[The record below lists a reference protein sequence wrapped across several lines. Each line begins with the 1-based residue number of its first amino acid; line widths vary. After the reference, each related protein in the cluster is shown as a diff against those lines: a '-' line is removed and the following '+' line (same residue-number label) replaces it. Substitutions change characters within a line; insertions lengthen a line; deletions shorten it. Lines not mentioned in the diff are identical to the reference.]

1 MNNRR
6 KLAIA
11 LGVGMLTML
20 ALMTYLIWSGY
31 RDAIKDAETRTKDY
45 AEILEARLE
54 ATLRRADAELQQ
66 LVRTTPLA
74 ALSKDAVSANAHL
87 DASLKNSLINFPEV
101 AGLSIFDV
109 NGDTLYS
116 SYDNPLR
123 PINVHDRPHFRAL
136 RDNPRI
142 DSVFTEVIVVRN
154 TNRPSVLF
162 ARALR
167 DGQGA
172 FRSLVAFVIELE
184 HFQKLFQALDVG
196 AQGNVAIY
204 RSDDFTQVLRWPAVE
219 GKLNVPLPP
228 NSPTRAALAGGLRQT
243 TLSLTSATD
252 GQVRIY
258 SYHALTAYPFFISVG
273 VAHNE
278 VLAAWR
284 TRSLV
289 TGLSTLLLLGLLI
302 GLLYRLLSSE
312 SDRIKL
318 ASIVENSNDAIYS
331 RTFDGTILT
340 WNAGAEKML
349 GYSAAEAIG
358 KSSDFLIPGD
368 RASNRAQ
375 NTEALLGGSMVTRET
390 DRLSKDGRVIPVLSS
405 QSPLRDSAG
414 NVVGASI
421 ILQDITAR
429 KQAEDKL
436 RNQAVLFDLAN
447 DAIIVRN
454 LESEVVFWNRGAEQT
469 YGWTNVE
476 AFGNVTHDFLHTVFP
491 VSLETV
497 DQALFRENMW
507 EGELTHTRRSGEQI
521 IVTSRQVLQRD
532 EHGQPIRILEI
543 NRDITA
549 RKQAEAAHASLEA
562 QLRESQKMQAIGTLA
577 GGIAHDFN
585 NIIATILGNAELAR
599 QDATS
604 DPRATQQSIEEIRKA
619 GTRARDLVRQILSF
633 SRRQATERK
642 VIKLA
647 PVIDESVRLLR
658 AMIPPRIGFAVHCDA
673 DVPAVL
679 ADATQFEQ
687 IVMNL
692 ATNATHAMPGN
703 GRIEIRLDTVLLDA
717 ALANTDVR
725 LSALHERHPGRTVRL
740 TVSDTGSGMD
750 AATVA
755 KIFEPFFTTKPV
767 GEGTGLGLSV
777 VYGIV
782 QAHEG
787 VITVDST
794 PGKGTTFT
802 LYLPA
807 APADESATTTMA
819 SAAPATPTLTLDGGH
834 HIFYLDDDEALVE
847 LVTRLL
853 ERSGYRV
860 SSYINQREALAELRA
875 DPASFDLVV
884 TDYNMPGMSGLDVAR
899 EVKAIRAD
907 LPVVVASGFIDE
919 ALQSQA
925 AAAGVQE
932 VIFKATAVEE
942 LSIVIARLA
951 QTFGAKSGSA

>member
-1 MNNRR
+1 
-6 KLAIA
+6 
-11 LGVGMLTML
+11 
-20 ALMTYLIWSGY
+20 
-31 RDAIKDAETRTKDY
+31 
-45 AEILEARLE
+45 
-54 ATLRRADAELQQ
+54 
-66 LVRTTPLA
+66 
-74 ALSKDAVSANAHL
+74 
-87 DASLKNSLINFPEV
+87 
-101 AGLSIFDV
+101 
-109 NGDTLYS
+109 
-116 SYDNPLR
+116 
-123 PINVHDRPHFRAL
+123 
-136 RDNPRI
+136 
-142 DSVFTEVIVVRN
+142 
-154 TNRPSVLF
+154 
-162 ARALR
+162 
-167 DGQGA
+167 
-172 FRSLVAFVIELE
+172 
-184 HFQKLFQALDVG
+184 
-196 AQGNVAIY
+196 
-204 RSDDFTQVLRWPAVE
+204 
-219 GKLNVPLPP
+219 
-228 NSPTRAALAGGLRQT
+228 
-243 TLSLTSATD
+243 
-252 GQVRIY
+252 
-258 SYHALTAYPFFISVG
+258 
-273 VAHNE
+273 
-278 VLAAWR
+278 
-284 TRSLV
+284 
-289 TGLSTLLLLGLLI
+289 
-302 GLLYRLLSSE
+302 
-312 SDRIKL
+312 
-318 ASIVENSNDAIYS
+318 
-331 RTFDGTILT
+331 
-340 WNAGAEKML
+340 
-349 GYSAAEAIG
+349 
-358 KSSDFLIPGD
+358 
-368 RASNRAQ
+368 
-375 NTEALLGGSMVTRET
+375 MVTRET

-454 LESEVVFWNRGAEQT
+454 LESEVVLWNRGAEQT

-642 VIKLA
+642 VIKLV

-847 LVTRLL
+847 LVTRLR

-860 SSYINQREALAELRA
+860 SGYIDQRAALAALRA

-884 TDYNMPGMSGLDVAR
+884 TDYNMPGMSGLDGAR